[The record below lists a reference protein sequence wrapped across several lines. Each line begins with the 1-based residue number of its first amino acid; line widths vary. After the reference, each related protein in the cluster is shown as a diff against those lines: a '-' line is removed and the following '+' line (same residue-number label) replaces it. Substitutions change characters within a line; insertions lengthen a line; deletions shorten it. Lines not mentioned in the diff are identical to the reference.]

1 MDIIIFGGQ
10 SNMQG
15 QTECLSDTSAVTN
28 AYEYKWL
35 EDCLVPLQNPVGE
48 NIKYDK
54 TQGEF
59 FATGMNGKTWRDMH
73 ALGAACY
80 GHTNMVPKF
89 CEAYLKEKAGEA
101 QATKCGCIDKDITQ
115 VMAVHAAKGSTKI
128 EEWLPG
134 TEGYRFLTGKAQ
146 GAITYAQDADIEI
159 GHIYFVW
166 LQGESDAI
174 AGNSK
179 AVYKERMTCLKNAL
193 KMELQIEKFGVIRV
207 GCFTN
212 DDRDLEIINAQS
224 EICKEDEDFLML
236 TEIATELNKQPL
248 YMNPDVKGH
257 YSALGLE
264 TLGTVAGEVLGKYA
278 ADVL

>member
-15 QTECLSDTSAVTN
+15 QTECLSDMTPVQN
-28 AYEYKWL
+28 AFEYKWL
-35 EDCLVPLQNPVGE
+35 DDKLAELKNPIGE
-48 NIKYDK
+48 NIRYDK
-54 TQGEF
+54 TPGEF
-59 FATGMNGKTWRDMH
+59 FVQGMNGKTWRDMH
-73 ALGAACY
+73 VLGAACY

-89 CEAYLKEKAGEA
+89 CEAYLKGKAGAA
-101 QATKCGCIDKDITQ
+101 QEIKGGCTEKNIAQ
-115 VMAVHAAKGSTKI
+115 VIAVHAAKGSTMI

-134 TEGYRFLTGKAQ
+134 TEGYKFLTGKAL
-146 GAITYAQDADIEI
+146 GAISHVKALGASVD
-159 GHIYFVW
+159 HIYFVW

-174 AGNSK
+174 AGHSK
-179 AVYKERMTCLKNAL
+179 DLYKARMLCLKNAL
-193 KMELQIEKFGVIRV
+193 KHDLGIEKFGVIRV
-207 GCFTN
+207 GRFTN

-248 YMNPDVKGH
+248 YMNPNVKGH

-264 TLGTVAGEVLGKYA
+264 TLGTAAGAYLGEK
-278 ADVL
+278 

>member
-15 QTECLSDTSAVTN
+15 QTECLSDMTPVQN
-28 AYEYKWL
+28 AFEYKWL
-35 EDCLVPLQNPVGE
+35 DDKLAELKNPIGE
-48 NIKYDK
+48 NIRYDK
-54 TQGEF
+54 TPGEF
-59 FATGMNGKTWRDMH
+59 FVQGMNGKTWRDMH
-73 ALGAACY
+73 VLGAACY

-89 CEAYLKEKAGEA
+89 CEAYLKGRQEE
-101 QATKCGCIDKDITQ
+101 TQ
-115 VMAVHAAKGSTKI
+115 VVAVHAAKGSTKI

-146 GAITYAQDADIEI
+146 GAITYVQNAGIEI

-174 AGNSK
+174 AGHSK
-179 AVYKERMTCLKNAL
+179 ALYKARMLCLKNAL
-193 KMELQIEKFGVIRV
+193 KRDLGIEKFGVIRV
-207 GCFTN
+207 GRFTN

-248 YMNPDVKGH
+248 YMNPNVKGH

-264 TLGTVAGEVLGKYA
+264 TLGSAAGAYLGEK
-278 ADVL
+278 